1 MNPTLPI
8 RHHIAISFLFYVS
21 SYTYSIAQQK
31 PSLSYSSFAFVNK
44 TEGFFLG
51 HDLTANKN
59 NHQLTLRYNYEA
71 SDHLSG
77 YYGYVF
83 AKKTGKYE
91 INLTPMAG
99 LLTNFNKSGG
109 SIGFQGYVY
118 SDTLNVYAYSQAYQ
132 ITYFKKGFVPL
143 FYNWTEVGYE
153 IGKKNIAGVSCILSR
168 EQRTSY
174 FAAGPFFYKQF
185 STHLFASAY
194 ALIVGNDPS
203 LLVGATWQF

>member
-1 MNPTLPI
+1 MNLSIPNKLYL
-8 RHHIAISFLFYVS
+8 AISFLFYLS

-44 TEGFFLG
+44 TEGVFVG
-51 HDLTANKN
+51 HDVTASKN

-71 SDHLSG
+71 SRHLSG

-83 AKKTGKYE
+83 AKNTAKYE

-109 SIGFQGYVY
+109 SLGFQGYLY

-132 ITYFKKGFVPL
+132 IAYFKKGFAPL

-153 IGKKNIAGVSCILSR
+153 IGKKNIAGVSYILTR

-185 STHLFASAY
+185 NSHLSASAY
-194 ALIVGNDPS
+194 ALILGNDPYF
-203 LLVGATWQF
+203 LVGATWQF